1 MYLWRLGSADRKNR
15 RGDKHRLSLR
25 DIFRFPFARENARG
39 LKRSGMFQ
47 PETYGIALLLMLV
60 SMLCWGSWANTQKLT
75 AGYSFQLFYWDYVIG
90 IVAASLL
97 WGLTL
102 GSLHGGGTS
111 LFPGLRQAST
121 AAIVYALAG
130 GIIFNVANLLLVASI
145 AIAGMAVAFPVG
157 IGLALVVG
165 VIFNYIVEPRGNP
178 LLLFGGVLLVTV
190 AIVVDAVAYRRRE
203 PARTT
208 SRRGVRLSV
217 ASGILMG
224 LFYPFVAKAEVIPHP
239 LGPYTVA
246 FVFSLGVALCAVPF
260 NGWLMRRPITG
271 EPPVAISAWRRAPA
285 AWHFWGIMGGVI
297 WCTGALSNF
306 VASQTHVV
314 GPAISYAIGQGATM
328 VSAAWGV
335 FVWREFADA
344 PPASRR
350 LIPLMFLSF
359 LCGLA
364 AIAIA
369 PIF

>member
-1 MYLWRLGSADRKNR
+1 
-15 RGDKHRLSLR
+15 
-25 DIFRFPFARENARG
+25 
-39 LKRSGMFQ
+39 MFQ
-47 PETYGIALLLMLV
+47 PETYGIALLLMLI

-102 GSLHGGGTS
+102 GSLHGGETSFFFNLHQAGT
-111 LFPGLRQAST
+111 R
-121 AAIVYALAG
+121 AIVYALAG
-130 GIIFNVANLLLVASI
+130 GMIFNLANLLLVASI

-165 VIFNYIVEPRGNP
+165 VIFNYLVQPQGDP
-178 LLLFGGVLLVTV
+178 LLLFGGLVLVVV
-190 AIVVDAVAYRRRE
+190 AIMVDAIAYRRRE

-208 SRRGVRLSV
+208 SRRGVRLSI

-224 LFYPFVAKAEVIPHP
+224 LFYPFVAKAGVIAHP

-246 FVFSLGVALCAVPF
+246 FVFSMGVVLCALPF
-260 NGWLMRRPITG
+260 NTWLMRRPITG
-271 EPPVAISAWRRAPA
+271 EPPTAMSAWRRAPA
-285 AWHFWGIMGGVI
+285 AWHFWGILGGMI
-297 WCTGALSNF
+297 WCTGAVSNF

-335 FVWREFADA
+335 FVWREFANA

-359 LCGLA
+359 LLGLA
-364 AIAIA
+364 AIAAA